1 MWFNF
6 PDWRDKI
13 THIGTDYIYIS
24 ISGGIFGF
32 KTRGKKSSVRRGK
45 TDPSHRPLKI
55 NGAAKKYSTRDLV
68 ILIILGILQPAMFD
82 YRKVSEKSHG
92 LAHPV
97 TVFQPWTLTLV
108 GDPPTIRRHGLG
120 WFTIQATVPR
130 HGSGG
135 TTNQVGF
142 IFRFFPQKKHEKSES
157 GGDWWW
163 FQADF
168 SMFLVWAGCPFTFR
182 EARLMAPSESGSA
195 PGSVSWK
202 PATQGGTPVG
212 WWL

>member
-1 MWFNF
+1 M
-6 PDWRDKI
+6 
-13 THIGTDYIYIS
+13 
-24 ISGGIFGF
+24 
-32 KTRGKKSSVRRGK
+32 RRGK
-45 TDPSHRPLKI
+45 NDPSHRPLKI
-55 NGAAKKYSTRDLV
+55 NGAAKKYSTRDLG
-68 ILIILGILQPAMFD
+68 ILDILGILQPAMFD

-92 LAHPV
+92 LTHPV

-142 IFRFFPQKKHEKSES
+142 IFRVFPQKMKRVNLEEID
-157 GGDWWW
+157 GD
-163 FQADF
+163 FTRISRCFCFGRA
-168 SMFLVWAGCPFTFR
+168 PPKTFR
-182 EARLMAPSESGSA
+182 EARPMAPSESGSA

-202 PATQGGTPVG
+202 PATQGAVAA
-212 WWL
+212 